1 MDINS
6 ILPIALTFVV
16 TGIAVAYGL
25 QVLGDVQDDTME
37 SVANCGLNS
46 TGGTGGTISYTNC
59 GNDYNATVDSIDA
72 VSKFPEKL
80 GLLAT
85 IVIASIVLFI
95 LVRYLAGRT

>member
-6 ILPIALTFVV
+6 LLPIALTFVV

-25 QVLGDVQDDTME
+25 QVLGDVQDDMD
-37 SVANCGLNS
+37 AGS
-46 TGGTGGTISYTNC
+46 TEA
-59 GNDYNATVDSIDA
+59 NATEDTIDA
-72 VSKFPEKL
+72 VAKFPEKL